1 MKRILI
7 ATLALA
13 LLIVALPAFAQDS
26 NLITLNDATPAID
39 AVITLPPDTTG
50 TIALNLSLAAVT
62 LTDETNTTVFSA
74 ADGRLHALELNIAP
88 NTGAHTLTVERLPGA
103 AEAYVSVVSLPEL
116 PIPGSAILVP
126 TNQVSFN
133 QEASLPLNVTSPG
146 NTVAVNIPGDIAGLV
161 SATFP
166 GAHATTQL
174 VDAQGT
180 VVAASYNGHVDGMN
194 LVLDGGQ
201 YDFTV
206 LASNLSDIVVMGVRA
221 IPLAESGYN
230 LLAAPAPMTTVANVG
245 TACTASVT
253 LSSVNLR
260 SGPGTGYSVIDYGY
274 RDQTFSV
281 GGINPE
287 NNWVV
292 IGTDSGSAWISES
305 VARLDGQCAGLPVFN
320 IPLRD
325 AQPAPVIITTPAP
338 AVIVQSAPPSVS
350 SSQPSNSSSHDDDH
364 DGEHESEH
372 EDDD

>member
-1 MKRILI
+1 MKRIFI

-13 LLIVALPAFAQDS
+13 LLIFALPAFAQDS

-50 TIALNLSLAAVT
+50 TISLNLSLAAVT

-74 ADGRLHALELNIAP
+74 ADGRLHALEFNIAP
-88 NTGAHTLTVERLPGA
+88 NTGAHTLTVERLPGVL
-103 AEAYVSVVSLPEL
+103 EAYVSVVSLPEL
-116 PIPGSAILVP
+116 PVPGSAALVP

-146 NTVAVNIPGDIAGLV
+146 NTVAVNIPGDTAGLV

-174 VDAQGT
+174 IDAQGV

-221 IPLAESGYN
+221 IPLAESGHN
-230 LLAAPAPMTTVANVG
+230 LLEAPAPMTTVANVG
-245 TACTASVT
+245 TTCTASVT

-274 RDQTFSV
+274 RDQTFPV

-320 IPLRD
+320 VPLRD

-338 AVIVQSAPPSVS
+338 AIIVQSAPPSAS
-350 SSQPSNSSSHDDDH
+350 SSQPVTSSSNGEDH
-364 DGEHESEH
+364 DEDHESEH